1 MFAAHSGNAAK
12 AKRMKRGP
20 AVLPANQRGSSPRD
34 GAAGVEINTLVQ
46 AEGDRRKSTRSTAAT
61 PMSAVSR
68 DTVTQVWEGGAMTLQ
83 SAGSLAA
90 PLAGNL
96 DIPSGLRQACLAT
109 SPNTAEES
117 PAGET
122 TELLPHTSTA
132 VEQEE
137 GEYDEENPPLSAA
150 VLTNPASNEEENR
163 LI

>member
-1 MFAAHSGNAAK
+1 
-12 AKRMKRGP
+12 
-20 AVLPANQRGSSPRD
+20 
-34 GAAGVEINTLVQ
+34 
-46 AEGDRRKSTRSTAAT
+46 
-61 PMSAVSR
+61 
-68 DTVTQVWEGGAMTLQ
+68 MTLQ

-90 PLAGNL
+90 PLAGNMN
-96 DIPSGLRQACLAT
+96 IPSGLREACLVT
-109 SPNTAEES
+109 STNTAEES

-150 VLTNPASNEEENR
+150 MLENAASSDEENR